1 MRERVCGSATEE
13 HHRANYVWLSNGLG
27 AAQTIKS
34 VWEEVLELVV
44 LWVWESGNCPRGAGG
59 SCGVELPC
67 FACSRISD
75 YTENHTSSRMIN
87 KSIMR
92 TWMSALYIS
101 CCGNRNS
108 SVSIVTSPQ
117 AGRPGNRGSIPDRL
131 KVYTSAPKR
140 PDWLC
145 PPLPPFILL
154 FIGPWGICAGK
165 TTGAW
170 DLPHPYPV
178 ARLRVSGDIHG
189 PLFVPSWHAFLVI
202 TQSCQFALLTHVLSL
217 TNSMTVVEK

>member
-67 FACSRISD
+67 FTCSRISD
-75 YTENHTSSRMIN
+75 YAENHASSRMTRN
-87 KSIMR
+87 KQIMR

-108 SVSIVTSPQ
+108 SVSIVTSLQ
-117 AGRPGNRGSIPDRL
+117 AGRPRNRGFDSRQAESLYICS
-131 KVYTSAPKR
+131 KASR
-140 PDWLC
+140 PALPTP
-145 PPLPPFILL
+145 PPLQ
-154 FIGPWGICAGK
+154 
-165 TTGAW
+165 
-170 DLPHPYPV
+170 
-178 ARLRVSGDIHG
+178 
-189 PLFVPSWHAFLVI
+189 PSVHWTLG
-202 TQSCQFALLTHVLSL
+202 SL
-217 TNSMTVVEK
+217 CR

>member
-67 FACSRISD
+67 FTCSRISD
-75 YTENHTSSRMIN
+75 YTENHASSRM
-87 KSIMR
+87 MR
-92 TWMSALYIS
+92 DKPSMPAYLLELYIS

-108 SVSIVTSPQ
+108 SVSIVTNLQ
-117 AGRPGNRGSIPDRL
+117 AGRQRNRGSIPERV
-131 KVYTSAPKR
+131 KVYASPSKR
-140 PDWLC
+140 PDRLC
-145 PPLPPFILL
+145 PPLHPFSLL
-154 FIGPWGICAGK
+154 VSGHWGPCGGK
-165 TTGAW
+165 PTGAG
-170 DLPHPYPV
+170 DLPHPYPLPQ
-178 ARLRVSGDIHG
+178 LRMSGDIIR
-189 PLFVPSWHAFLVI
+189 PLCIPSWHALLVI
-202 TQSCQFALLTHVLSL
+202 TQSCQVALLAHVCP
-217 TNSMTVVEK
+217 